1 MPADLDT
8 QQVFINIFTQLVV
21 AVVVAPVLLVLM
33 QPDPQRSMSPEAMA
47 GMVSPATLPE
57 HQYTIVAAGLVP
69 DLLTMAQ
76 TDWAAAQ
83 AATAVVAEK
92 TKMVGLAS

>member
-1 MPADLDT
+1 
-8 QQVFINIFTQLVV
+8 
-21 AVVVAPVLLVLM
+21 
-33 QPDPQRSMSPEAMA
+33 
-47 GMVSPATLPE
+47 MVSPATLPE
-57 HQYTIVAAGLVP
+57 HQYTIVAAGLAP